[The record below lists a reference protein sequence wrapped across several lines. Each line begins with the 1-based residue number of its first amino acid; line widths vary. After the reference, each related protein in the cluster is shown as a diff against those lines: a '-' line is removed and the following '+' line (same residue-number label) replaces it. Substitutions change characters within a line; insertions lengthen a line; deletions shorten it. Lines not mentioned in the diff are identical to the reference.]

1 MLLAL
6 TTGPQDHRT
15 TGPQDHRTTGRQD
28 HRTTGPFFQQTN
40 HKSTN
45 PEMNETMTTPQNR
58 SSVDNSSDEID
69 LGKLL
74 GILLD
79 AKWIILVTT
88 FLFAVGGVAVALL
101 STPIYKADALIQIE
115 QKSSGGISSLV
126 GDMGELFSQESSAT
140 TEIEIIK
147 SRMILGDTVDK
158 FNLTTVAEPKY
169 LPVIGKGLARIAGK
183 VNQIEISRY
192 TVPEYA
198 QEMKHTLVVLDAEK
212 KTYQLVRGDEQVV
225 LQGVAGE
232 LAKNDGYELFVTEL
246 RSHNEQEFSLSQQS
260 RLEAIEWL
268 KKNLAIS
275 ERGKQTGILM
285 LSFEGENRNQIS
297 EILNHI
303 SQTYFLQNVERN
315 SAEAEKSLTF
325 LKGHL
330 PDIKNS
336 LTTAEDTLN
345 RFRQDNESIDLG
357 LEAKSTLDVMVK
369 LEAQLNELTFKE
381 SEISQRFTK
390 DHPAYRSLLDK
401 RETLLK
407 ERERLNQ
414 QVQKLPKTQREVLRM
429 TRDVEVNQQ
438 IYIQLLNKVQEL
450 SIIKAGTV
458 GNVRI
463 LDEAQSYANPVKPK
477 KPLIVVLATM
487 LGGMLSVALVL
498 VKAALH
504 RGVENPDEIEQIGL
518 SVYASVPKS
527 NLQLELANKLARKK
541 RNTDLTLLAESNPAD
556 LSIEALRGLR
566 TSLHFA
572 MMEAKNNVLM
582 ISGPAPGIGK
592 SFVSTNFA
600 AVAAKTGQK
609 VLLIDADMRKGYLQ
623 QCFGLN
629 WENGLSDL
637 LSGKVTRDVAVQSAK
652 VENLDIITRGQVPPN
667 PSELLM
673 HPRFKELVDWAS
685 ENYDLVIIDTPPVL
699 AVTDPSIVG
708 AIAGTTLMVARF
720 GQNTVK
726 EVDVARS
733 RFEQAGIEVK
743 GVILNAIE
751 KKASSSYGYGYYN
764 YSYGD
769 STKAQ

>member
-1 MLLAL
+1 
-6 TTGPQDHRT
+6 
-15 TGPQDHRTTGRQD
+15 
-28 HRTTGPFFQQTN
+28 
-40 HKSTN
+40 
-45 PEMNETMTTPQNR
+45 MTTPQNR

-463 LDEAQSYANPVKPK
+463 LDEAQSYAKPVKPK
-477 KPLIVVLATM
+477 KPLIVVLATL

-726 EVDVARS
+726 EIDVARS

-764 YSYGD
+764 YSYGE
-769 STKAQ
+769 SNKA

>member
-1 MLLAL
+1 
-6 TTGPQDHRT
+6 
-15 TGPQDHRTTGRQD
+15 
-28 HRTTGPFFQQTN
+28 
-40 HKSTN
+40 
-45 PEMNETMTTPQNR
+45 MNETMTTPQNR

-101 STPIYKADALIQIE
+101 STPIYKADSLIQIE

-192 TVPEYA
+192 AVPEYA
-198 QEMKHTLVVLDAEK
+198 QEMKHTLVVLNAET

-246 RSHNEQEFSLSQQS
+246 RAHNEQEFTIGQRS

-268 KKNLAIS
+268 KQNLAIS
-275 ERGKQTGILM
+275 ERGKQTGILQ

-463 LDEAQSYANPVKPK
+463 LDEAQSYAKPVKPK
-477 KPLIVVLATM
+477 KPLIVVLATL

-637 LSGKVTRDVAVQSAK
+637 LSGKITRDVAVQSAK

-726 EVDVARS
+726 EIDVARS

-764 YSYGD
+764 YSYGE
-769 STKAQ
+769 SNKS